1 MRINVDLCFTMQ
13 FTNDEATICA
23 LSTPPGIGA
32 IGVVRVSG
40 KDALAICDRLFSGS
54 LVEAKGHTVKYGRFE
69 RNGHL
74 IDDVLMTVFRA
85 PRSFTGEDVVEIAC
99 HGSSFIR
106 QSILES
112 LVGEGCRMA
121 RQGEFTFRAFMNGKM
136 DLSQAEAVA
145 DLIAAETEGAHRLAM
160 HQMRGGFSQ
169 EIGALRQQLIDFA
182 SLIELEL
189 DFAEE
194 DVEFADRAKLNEL
207 VNTIDKA
214 LRRLIDSF
222 RTGNAVKNG
231 ISVAI
236 VGKPNAGKSTLL
248 NALLNEERAIVSDI
262 PGTTRDTVEDAIVL
276 EGIRFRFIDTA
287 GLRETEDVIEKIG
300 VERSRAAMQQSA
312 ILIYLFDVAET
323 SPDDLVSVLTELRSS
338 APSAS
343 LLTVGNKVDA
353 AGGGALN
360 GYPAETR
367 FISAKDRTG
376 LDELTS
382 ALLATA
388 ELGQIDAN
396 STVVTNVRHYEALT
410 RAHAALME
418 VKSGLMNGITGDFL
432 AIDLRRAL
440 HHLGEITGEI
450 SSDDLLGNIFGKF
463 CIGK

>member
-1 MRINVDLCFTMQ
+1 MQ
-13 FTNDEATICA
+13 FTSDNATICA

-40 KDALAICDRLFSGS
+40 NDAISVCDRLFSGR
-54 LVEAKGHTVKYGRFE
+54 LTEAQGHTVKYGRFE

-99 HGSSFIR
+99 HGSTYIR
-106 QSILES
+106 QSILEG
-112 LVGEGCRMA
+112 LIAEGCRMA

-160 HQMRGGFSQ
+160 HQMRGGFSK
-169 EIGALRQQLIDFA
+169 EIGTLRQQLIDFA

-231 ISVAI
+231 VSVAI

-312 ILIYLFDVAET
+312 ILIYLFDVRET
-323 SPDDLVSVLTELRSS
+323 PPESLAAAIEELKASATTATVL
-338 APSAS
+338 A
-343 LLTVGNKVDA
+343 VGNKVDA
-353 AGGGALN
+353 VGHPSEN
-360 GYPAETR
+360 YPSGTL

-376 LDELTS
+376 LEQLTS
-382 ALLATA
+382 TLLATA

-410 RAHAALME
+410 RAHAAIQD
-418 VKSGLMNGITGDFL
+418 VKKGLLNGVTGDFL

>member
-1 MRINVDLCFTMQ
+1 M
-13 FTNDEATICA
+13 
-23 LSTPPGIGA
+23 
-32 IGVVRVSG
+32 
-40 KDALAICDRLFSGS
+40 
-54 LVEAKGHTVKYGRFE
+54 
-69 RNGHL
+69 
-74 IDDVLMTVFRA
+74 
-85 PRSFTGEDVVEIAC
+85 
-99 HGSSFIR
+99 
-106 QSILES
+106 
-112 LVGEGCRMA
+112 
-121 RQGEFTFRAFMNGKM
+121 
-136 DLSQAEAVA
+136 
-145 DLIAAETEGAHRLAM
+145 AM
-160 HQMRGGFSQ
+160 HQMRGGFSK
-169 EIGALRQQLIDFA
+169 EIGTLRQQLIDFA

-231 ISVAI
+231 VSVAI

-287 GLRETEDVIEKIG
+287 GLRETDDLIERIG
-300 VERSRAAMQQSA
+300 VERSHAAIQQSA
-312 ILIYLFDVAET
+312 ILIYLFDVRET
-323 SPDDLVSVLTELRSS
+323 PPESLAAAIEELKASATTATVL
-338 APSAS
+338 A
-343 LLTVGNKVDA
+343 VGNKVDA
-353 AGGGALN
+353 VGHPSKN
-360 GYPAETR
+360 YPSGTL

-376 LDELTS
+376 LEQLTS
-382 ALLATA
+382 TLLATA

-410 RAHAALME
+410 RAHAAIQD
-418 VKSGLMNGITGDFL
+418 VKNGLLNGVTGDFL